1 MWYTYDELKRVTKR
15 GLTNLSGA
23 LNTQNRPLCHATFGT
38 AIAPGIGT
46 LVGLGAG
53 LLVGYGM
60 NILSNYIKYK
70 YIDDIVENN

>member
-1 MWYTYDELKRVTKR
+1 MAK
-15 GLTNLSGA
+15 A
-23 LNTQNRPLCHATFGT
+23 FATFGS

-60 NILSNYIKYK
+60 SVLSDYIKDK